1 MTNLLTGRRLAWA
14 LGFILVVAIAALLLW
29 PTFATSRATGAART
43 QTPQA
48 FGVCLQGA
56 CGVLDSHGTV
66 VRAFDSEYRSLFAT
80 GEGDLLLAR
89 RERTWSL
96 VTARGETRLPVIG
109 DQLYPLKN
117 GLFAFSR
124 DEKMGLL
131 DAGGREIQPPRFEMI
146 EPFRNGAA
154 IAYYLGDR
162 MGVLDAQGRQVGDA
176 AYSHV
181 ETDGNSRRWVMA
193 QRDRPWLIDLDQ
205 RTQRPAE
212 FYAILDEVDGI
223 LLVKDS
229 NDARGLIDANGKWLV
244 EPRYDGLELPSS
256 GRIAFDDDNTDLC
269 GYLDGDG
276 KELIPA
282 QFAECQPFGNSGAFV
297 VPANAEGY
305 RLIDR
310 AGNLQDVAYDK
321 VHAAGLFDQRYGG
334 RFPDLASVGRLD
346 QGGHNVVFGL
356 FDLKTGRELLAPK
369 YGDIAAIGVDLFRF
383 YPPTEQYW
391 AYYRGDTNRAPP
403 EGLLDRSG
411 NVLVEPGEFSDFRL
425 EESRRFILARKEGT
439 DRTSTDRMALFDL
452 QGRQLVAAYWHV
464 LEVDLRR
471 GLILAYDLHA
481 EGRSG
486 KILRAVFDLQGE
498 PRFMVRTDLCY
509 ADELVDGQGV
519 RIWPPKG
526 ESDPCHRSIRYP
538 LPESAPRSK
547 ASQPAAAG

>member
-1 MTNLLTGRRLAWA
+1 MTNLLIGRRPAWA
-14 LGFILVVAIAALLLW
+14 LGFTLVVAAAALLLW
-29 PTFATSRATGAART
+29 PTSATSRATGAARA
-43 QTPQA
+43 QTPQV

-56 CGVLDSHGTV
+56 CGVLDSHGRV

-89 RERTWSL
+89 RDRTWSL
-96 VTARGETRLPVIG
+96 MTAAGETRIPVIG
-109 DQLYPLKN
+109 ERLYPLNN

-124 DEKMGLL
+124 DTKMGVL
-131 DAGGREIQPPRFEMI
+131 DAGGREIQPPRFDMI

-154 IAYYLGDR
+154 IAYYVGDR
-162 MGVLDAQGRQVGDA
+162 MGVLDAKGNQVTGA
-176 AYSHV
+176 VYSYV
-181 ETDGNSRRWVMA
+181 VSDGNSTRWVMA
-193 QRDRPWLIDLDQ
+193 HRDRPWLIDLEQ
-205 RTQRPAE
+205 RTERPAE
-212 FYAILDEVDGI
+212 FYSILDEVDGI
-223 LLVKDS
+223 ILVLDG
-229 NDARGLIDANGKWLV
+229 NHARGLVDANGKWLV
-244 EPRYDGLELPSS
+244 EPRYNRLEPPSS
-256 GRIAFDDDNTDLC
+256 GRIAFEDDETDLC

-321 VHAAGLFDQRYGG
+321 VHEAGLFDQRYGG

-346 QGGHNVVFGL
+346 QDGHNVVFGL
-356 FDLKTGRELLAPK
+356 FDLKAGRELLAPK
-369 YGDIAAIGVDLFRF
+369 YGDIAAIGADLFRF
-383 YPPTEQYW
+383 YPVNEQYW
-391 AYYRGDTNRAPP
+391 AYYRGDINRAPP

-411 NVLVEPGEFSDFRL
+411 KVVIEPGEFSGFRL
-425 EESRRFILARKEGT
+425 EESGRFILARKE
-439 DRTSTDRMALFDL
+439 DPDQARRDSAALFDL
-452 QGRQLVAAYWHV
+452 QGRQLVAASWHA

-498 PRFMVRTDLCY
+498 PRFMVRPDLCY

-538 LPESAPRSK
+538 LPESARGSK
-547 ASQPAAAG
+547 TTRPAAVG